1 MKKFLEEFKT
11 FAIKGNA
18 MSMAVGVIIG
28 GAFQSIVTSLTANF
42 INPLIAL
49 ITGGVKKDENGNPII
64 IGGSFSI
71 NGVEFNYGAFLSA
84 VINFLIMAFVLF
96 LLIKGMNKLMDI
108 GHKKKKEEPAPEPK
122 PDPQIV
128 LLTEIRDLLKTEDG
142 VEKAKALL
150 NENAEDAEVTE

>member
-1 MKKFLEEFKT
+1 MKKFFEEFKT
-11 FAIKGNA
+11 FALKGNV

-49 ITGGVKKDENGNPII
+49 ITGGVKYDEDGNPMIV
-64 IGGSFSI
+64 GGSFNI

-84 VINFLIMAFVLF
+84 VINFLIMAFILF
-96 LLIKGMNKLMDI
+96 LLIKGMNSLMEI
-108 GHKKKKEEPAPEPK
+108 GHKKKEEPKEEPK
-122 PDPQIV
+122 PDPQVV

-142 VEKAKALL
+142 KEKVKEMLDEEADKA
-150 NENAEDAEVTE
+150 

>member
-11 FAIKGNA
+11 FALKGNV

-28 GAFQSIVTSLTANF
+28 GAFQSIVTSLTTNF

-49 ITGGVKKDENGNPII
+49 ITGGVQKDEDGNMMFV
-64 IGGSFSI
+64 GGSFSI
-71 NGVEFNYGAFLSA
+71 NGVEFNYGAFISA
-84 VINFLIMAFVLF
+84 IINFLIMALILF
-96 LLIKGMNKLMDI
+96 LLIKGMNSLMDI
-108 GHKKKKEEPAPEPK
+108 GKKKKKGEEEPAPTPE

-142 VEKAKALL
+142 VEKAKEILDG
-150 NENAEDAEVTE
+150 EEVTE

>member
-142 VEKAKALL
+142 KENVKEMLDEKS
-150 NENAEDAEVTE
+150 DEVTE

>member
-11 FAIKGNA
+11 FALKGNV

-49 ITGGVKKDENGNPII
+49 LTGGVKKDENGNPMIV
-64 IGGSFSI
+64 GGSFTV
-71 NGVEFNYGAFLSA
+71 NGVEFNYGAFISA
-84 VINFLIMAFVLF
+84 IINFIIMALILF
-96 LLIKGMNKLMDI
+96 LLIKAMNNIMNI
-108 GHKKKKEEPAPEPK
+108 GHKKKAEEPAPEPA

-128 LLTEIRDLLKTEDG
+128 LLTEIRDLLKTVDG
-142 VEKAKALL
+142 EEIKELVDEIT
-150 NENAEDAEVTE
+150 ENSNNVTE